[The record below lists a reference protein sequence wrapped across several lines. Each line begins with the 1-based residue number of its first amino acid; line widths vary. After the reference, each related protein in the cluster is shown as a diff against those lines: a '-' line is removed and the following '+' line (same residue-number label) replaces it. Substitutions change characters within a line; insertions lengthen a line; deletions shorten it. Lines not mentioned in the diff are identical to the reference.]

1 MARKLVKIGRNIHY
15 MALVAVYML
24 LFGRIDVRIVVKEPA
39 WSQKSSISHKIWKM
53 TLNRPNLTFFI
64 SDVQHQNPRL

>member
-1 MARKLVKIGRNIHY
+1 MAKNGQKLVKIGRNIHY

-39 WSQKSSISHKIWKM
+39 
-53 TLNRPNLTFFI
+53 
-64 SDVQHQNPRL
+64 